1 MMPAFGKRIL
11 LSALA
16 AVLLVPSGVMAS
28 ASVVLISP
36 ADLLLKIGQPGFVLL
51 DVRTP
56 EEFAAGHIAGAV
68 NIPHDQLANRASQL
82 PQDRN
87 TEIAVYCRSGRRS
100 TLALDWLG
108 TQGYQRL
115 RHVDGDF
122 LGWQAAG
129 RPVTAAPAA
138 R

>member
-1 MMPAFGKRIL
+1 MPAFGKRTL
-11 LSALA
+11 FSALA
-16 AVLLVPSGVMAS
+16 LALLLPMAVTS
-28 ASVVLISP
+28 SVTIAFISP
-36 ADLLLKIGQPGFVLL
+36 ADLLTKLGRPEFVLL

-68 NIPHDQLANRASQL
+68 NIPHDQLANRASEL
-82 PQDRN
+82 PQARN

-100 TLALDWLG
+100 AQALDWLG
-108 TQGYQRL
+108 KQGYQRL
-115 RHVDGDF
+115 LHLEGDF

-129 RPVTAAPAA
+129 RPVTTEPAA

>member
-1 MMPAFGKRIL
+1 MPTTGKRTF
-11 LSALA
+11 LSAVALA
-16 AVLLVPSGVMAS
+16 LLLPVAVA
-28 ASVVLISP
+28 ASVAVALIGP
-36 ADLLLKIGQPGFVLL
+36 ADLLLKIGQSGFVLL

-68 NIPHDQLANRASQL
+68 NIPHDQLANRASEL

-100 TLALDWLG
+100 ALALDWLG
-108 TQGYQRL
+108 TQGYERL
-115 RHVDGDF
+115 LHLQGDF

-129 RPVTAAPAA
+129 RPVAAEPPA

>member
-1 MMPAFGKRIL
+1 MSAAGKRTL

-16 AVLLVPSGVMAS
+16 LALLLPVAVT
-28 ASVVLISP
+28 ASVTIALISP
-36 ADLLLKIGQPGFVLL
+36 AELLLKLGQSGFVLL

-68 NIPHDQLANRASQL
+68 NIPHDQLANRASEL

-87 TEIAVYCRSGRRS
+87 AEIAVYCRSGRRS
-100 TLALDWLG
+100 ALALDWLG

-115 RHVDGDF
+115 LHVDGDF

-129 RPVTAAPAA
+129 RPVATEPAA

>member
-1 MMPAFGKRIL
+1 MPTVNKRTCLTAF
-11 LSALA
+11 ALA
-16 AVLLVPSGVMAS
+16 LLLPVAAVAS
-28 ASVVLISP
+28 EAVAPVSP
-36 ADLLLKIGQPGFVLL
+36 ADLLVKLSQPGFVLL

-68 NIPHDQLANRASQL
+68 NIPHDQLAKRASEL
-82 PQDRN
+82 PQARN

-100 TLALDWLG
+100 AQALEWLG
-108 TQGYQRL
+108 AQGYRRL
-115 RHVDGDF
+115 LHLEGDF

-129 RPVTAAPAA
+129 RPVVTAPAA